1 MDVDESHL
9 HKYDEYIRGPAREVI
24 TVETKIKPSNKG
36 FSLLAKLGWVEGQPL
51 GLSGDG
57 TAIFMKNLS
66 IVLMLPWS

>member
-36 FSLLAKLGWVEGQPL
+36 FALLAKLGWVEGQPV

-57 TAIFMKNLS
+57 TAIFMKKLS
-66 IVLMLPWS
+66 IALMLP